1 MLQRL
6 SLALAFT
13 IAIPHGMQAQRIEDP
28 IALTDQTKVDPKIL
42 VMDPAQKNWSTANPK
57 AVVWSW
63 RPAESGIDPMGF
75 GLPTEIKLRTVPA
88 WGEGLWM
95 AISDSYGFMGVVSY
109 PGKVK
114 KWSVNAGKLSN
125 VHGIEI
131 LPSGNVAVAAS
142 TGGWVR
148 VYTASQGATS
158 STYTQFDM
166 PDAHNVLW
174 DPQRQV
180 LWAVGGKQ
188 LVQLKVE
195 GTDEAPILRLI
206 ATTPLPTN
214 GGHDLSPFY
223 GDLDLLYVT
232 TAKQVYLF
240 HKSGN
245 TFTLL
250 QDTPNIKS
258 INRQPATG
266 QVIETSPH
274 ASCREDS
281 WCTNIFDLLSPAGIR
296 SRPNAAVYRA
306 RLFRADY
313 Q

>member
-6 SLALAFT
+6 SFALSLAL
-13 IAIPHGMQAQRIEDP
+13 AIPHGMQAQNVEDP
-28 IALTDQTKVDPKIL
+28 VALTDQTKADPKIL
-42 VMDPAQKNWSTANPK
+42 VMDPAQQDWSAANPK

-63 RPAESGIDPMGF
+63 RPAESRIDPTGF
-75 GLPTEIKLRTVPA
+75 GLPTEIKLRTVPV
-88 WGEGLWM
+88 WGKGQWM
-95 AISDSYGFMGVVSY
+95 AVSDSYGFMGLVSY
-109 PGKVK
+109 PGKEK
-114 KWSVNAGKLSN
+114 KWFVNAGRLSN

-131 LPSGNVAVAAS
+131 LPNGNVAAAAS
-142 TGGWVR
+142 SGGWVR
-148 VYTASQGATS
+148 VYAASQGVTS
-158 STYTQFDM
+158 STYAQFDM

-195 GTDEAPILRLI
+195 GTDAAPTLRLV

-223 GDLDLLYVT
+223 GDIDTLYVT
-232 TAKQVYLF
+232 TVKQVYLF
-240 HKSGN
+240 HKSSN
-245 TFTLL
+245 TFTLM

-274 ASCREDS
+274 ASCSEDS

>member
-6 SLALAFT
+6 SLALALT
-13 IAIPHGMQAQRIEDP
+13 LAAPHGMQAQHAEDP
-28 IALTDQTKVDPKIL
+28 IALTDQAKADPKIL
-42 VMDPAQKNWSTANPK
+42 VMDPAQQDWSAANPK
-57 AVVWSW
+57 AVLWSW
-63 RPAESGIDPMGF
+63 RPAESGIDPTSF
-75 GLPTEIKLRTVPA
+75 GLPTEVKLRPVPA
-88 WGEGLWM
+88 WGKGQWM
-95 AISDSYGFMGVVSY
+95 AVSDSRGFMGVVSY
-109 PGKVK
+109 PGKEKRWFVD
-114 KWSVNAGKLSN
+114 AGKPSN

-131 LPSGNVAVAAS
+131 LPNGNVAAAAS

-148 VYTASQGATS
+148 VYTASQSATS
-158 STYTQFDM
+158 STYAQFGM

-195 GTDEAPILRLI
+195 GEDAAPTLRLVT
-206 ATTPLPTN
+206 TTPLPTN
-214 GGHDLSPFY
+214 GGHDLSPVY
-223 GDLDLLYVT
+223 GDTDTLYVST
-232 TAKQVYLF
+232 VKQVYLF
-240 HKSGN
+240 HKSSN

-250 QDTPNIKS
+250 QDMPNIKS

-266 QVIETSPH
+266 QIIETSPH
-274 ASCREDS
+274 ASCGEDN
-281 WCTNIFDLLSPAGIR
+281 WCTNVFDLLSPAGER
-296 SRPNAAVYRA
+296 KRPTAAVYRA

>member
-1 MLQRL
+1 MLQHL
-6 SLALAFT
+6 SLVFALT
-13 IAIPHGMQAQRIEDP
+13 LAIPHYMQAQQVEAP
-28 IALTDQTKVDPKIL
+28 VALTDQTKVDPKIL
-42 VMDPAQKNWSTANPK
+42 VMDPAQQDWSAANPK

-63 RPAESGIDPMGF
+63 RPTESDIDPMGF

-88 WGEGLWM
+88 WGKGQWM

-109 PGKVK
+109 PGKKK
-114 KWSVNAGKLSN
+114 KWSLNAGKLSN

-131 LPSGNVAVAAS
+131 LPGGNVAAAAS
-142 TGGWVR
+142 NGGWVR

-158 STYTQFDM
+158 STYTQFDI

-195 GTDEAPILRLI
+195 GTDATPSLRLI

-223 GDLDLLYVT
+223 GDLDTLYVT

-240 HKSGN
+240 HKSSD

-258 INRQPATG
+258 INRQPATE

-274 ASCREDS
+274 ASCDEDS
-281 WCTNIFDLLSPAGIR
+281 WCTNIVDLICPAGIR
-296 SRPNAAVYRA
+296 NRPNAAVYRA
-306 RLFRADY
+306 RLFLADY